1 MRFAVNSYVTLIAN
15 PDYVPGAKALARSLR
30 MVRSRWPLTVLTLG
44 AFDGLAELE
53 ALGCTVRLIEN
64 VPLSESFQARHTREA
79 QHARAPFT
87 KGSKPNFHNP
97 LFNFAKLRLWELE
110 QFRKVVFLDAD
121 TLVIRN
127 IDRLFRFPEF
137 SAAPNLYETLT
148 DFHRMNSGV
157 FVARP
162 SRRTFDAMLARL
174 DAPGAFWT
182 RTDQTFL
189 EAFFPYWD
197 GLPYTFNT
205 LQYVWF
211 NLPELWNWR
220 RVRVIH
226 YQYEKPWEPENPKR
240 RLLAPLIA
248 LWWHVY
254 ETGRMPRRVPNSVKY
269 AKRLSNN
276 HSAFSANTP

>member
-1 MRFAVNSYVTLIAN
+1 VNSYVTLIAN
-15 PDYVPGAKALARSLR
+15 PDYLPGARALARSLK
-30 MVRSRWPLTVLTLG
+30 MVRSRWPLTALAL
-44 AFDGLAELE
+44 APFDGLKELE
-53 ALGCTVRLIEN
+53 ALGCTVKVIEN
-64 VPLSESFQARHTREA
+64 IPLSDAFQERHTRES
-79 QHARAPFT
+79 QHKLAPFT
-87 KGSKPNFHNP
+87 RGGKPAFHNP

-137 SAAPNLYETLT
+137 SAAPNLYESLQ

-162 SRRTFDAMLARL
+162 SRKTYQAMLARL
-174 DAPGAFWT
+174 DQPDAFWK

-189 EAFFPYWD
+189 ETYFPRWD
-197 GLPYTFNT
+197 GLPYIYNA

-211 NLPELWNWR
+211 NLPELWDWR
-220 RVRVIH
+220 RIRVIH
-226 YQYEKPWEPENPKR
+226 YQYEKPWEAENPKR
-240 RLLAPLIA
+240 RLLAPLID

-254 ETGRMPRRVPNSVKY
+254 ENGKLPRRIPTSVKY
-269 AKRLSNN
+269 AKRLSIQ
-276 HSAFSANTP
+276 PR